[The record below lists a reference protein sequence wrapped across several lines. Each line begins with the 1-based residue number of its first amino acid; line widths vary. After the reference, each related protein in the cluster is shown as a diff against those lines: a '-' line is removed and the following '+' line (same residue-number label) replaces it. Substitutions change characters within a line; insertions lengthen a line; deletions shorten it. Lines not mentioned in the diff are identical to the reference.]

1 VSELRSTGEK
11 LTFSDL
17 VDTAAVRD
25 MMTDFHGATGFV
37 VGIVDRDGEI
47 VVQVGYRDICT
58 RFHRACRDSERRCID
73 SDLHIS
79 SRLRAGSYV
88 DYTCANGLI
97 DAASPIVIDG
107 EHLATIYT
115 GQFFF
120 EPPDEDFFAEQAARY
135 GYDWPS
141 YRAALR
147 EVPVVTR
154 GQYEAVMAFLTRF
167 ALLLA
172 QLGLQAKRRRQ
183 SEAALRQADKM
194 EAVGRLA
201 GGVAHDLNNMLQVI
215 LGQGDVGL
223 ARLRAGGDLA
233 GPLNEILEAATRARA
248 LVTQLLAFGR
258 KSEVERRALD
268 VPAVVRDLMK
278 LVHRLIG
285 EHIEVVLNL
294 DEGAPPV
301 LADPGQVEQVLM
313 NLCVN
318 ARDAMPGGGRIEVG
332 VSRAELDATRRRHH
346 PSVEA
351 PRGLVCIQVS
361 DTGTG
366 IPAEHLDYIF
376 EPFFTTKEP
385 GQGTGLG
392 LATVY
397 AIAEQ
402 HGGFVEVET
411 AQGAGSTFRLLLPA
425 HDRPVT
431 LDGDAARPAAAWVGG
446 SETILLAEDQRLVR
460 EFTRQVLE
468 SGGYRVITAADG
480 GEAIARFEEHEP
492 DIDLLVLDVIMP
504 RRNGREVH
512 EIVSMRRPEVPVLF
526 CSAYTQ
532 DLLHHEHMLD
542 LPAGRLLQKPFT
554 ARDLL
559 HNVRELLDGPRSSV
573 ETSHD

>member
-1 VSELRSTGEK
+1 MSELRSTGGK

-17 VDTAAVRD
+17 VDTSAVRD

-37 VGIVDRDGEI
+37 VGIVDRDGRI

-58 RFHRACRDSERRCID
+58 RFHRACLDSERRCIE

-79 SRLRAGSYV
+79 SRLEPGSYV

-120 EPPDEDFFAEQAARY
+120 EPPDEAFFAEQAARY

-141 YRAALR
+141 YREALR

-154 GQYEAVMAFLTRF
+154 EQYEAVMGFLTRF

-172 QLGLQAKRRRQ
+172 HLGLQAKRRRQ

-215 LGQGDVGL
+215 LGQGDIGL
-223 ARLRAGGDLA
+223 AKLRAGGDLA

-258 KSEVERRALD
+258 KSETERRALD

-285 EHIEVVLNL
+285 EHIEVVLKL
-294 DEGAPPV
+294 DEDTPPV
-301 LADPGQVEQVLM
+301 LADAGQIEQVLM

-318 ARDAMPGGGRIEVG
+318 ARDAMPAGGTIEVAVG
-332 VSRAELDATRRRHH
+332 TAELDATRRRHH
-346 PSVEA
+346 PGVHA
-351 PRGLVCIQVS
+351 PCGLVCIQVA

-366 IPAEHLDYIF
+366 IPAEHLEHIF

-411 AQGAGSTFRLLLPA
+411 APGAGSIFRLLLPA
-425 HDRPVT
+425 HDQPMT
-431 LDGDAARPAAAWVGG
+431 LDGDAVRPAAAWVGG

-480 GEAIARFEEHEP
+480 AEAIARFEEHEP
-492 DIDLLVLDVIMP
+492 DIDMLVLDVIMP
-504 RRNGREVH
+504 KLNGREVH
-512 EIVSMRRPEVPVLF
+512 ETVAARRPEVPVLF

-559 HNVRELLDGPRSSV
+559 HNVRELLDGRG
-573 ETSHD
+573 HAAAAARA

>member
-1 VSELRSTGEK
+1 
-11 LTFSDL
+11 
-17 VDTAAVRD
+17 
-25 MMTDFHGATGFV
+25 M
-37 VGIVDRDGEI
+37 
-47 VVQVGYRDICT
+47 
-58 RFHRACRDSERRCID
+58 
-73 SDLHIS
+73 
-79 SRLRAGSYV
+79 
-88 DYTCANGLI
+88 
-97 DAASPIVIDG
+97 
-107 EHLATIYT
+107 
-115 GQFFF
+115 
-120 EPPDEDFFAEQAARY
+120 
-135 GYDWPS
+135 
-141 YRAALR
+141 
-147 EVPVVTR
+147 VTR
-154 GQYEAVMAFLTRF
+154 EQYQAVMGFLTRF
-167 ALLLA
+167 AQLLA

-215 LGQGDVGL
+215 LGQGEIGL

-258 KSEVERRALD
+258 KSETERRALD
-268 VPAVVRDLMK
+268 VPAVVRDLMR

-285 EHIEVVLNL
+285 EHIEIVLDL
-294 DEGAPPV
+294 DEGVPPV
-301 LADPGQVEQVLM
+301 LADPAQVEQVLM

-332 VSRAELDATRRRHH
+332 VCGAELDAARRRLH
-346 PSVEA
+346 PGVEA
-351 PRGLVCIQVS
+351 PCGLVCVQVA

-366 IPAEHLDYIF
+366 IPAEHLDHIF

-411 AQGAGSTFRLLLPA
+411 APGAGSTFRLLLPA
-425 HDRPVT
+425 HDRPIT
-431 LDGDAARPAAAWVGG
+431 LDGEAVRPSPTWIGG
-446 SETILLAEDQRLVR
+446 HETILLAEDQRLVR

-468 SGGYRVITAADG
+468 SAGYRVITAADG
-480 GEAIARFEEHEP
+480 AEAIARFGEHEP
-492 DIDLLVLDVIMP
+492 DVDMLVLDVIMP
-504 RRNGREVH
+504 KCSGREVH
-512 EIVSMRRPEVPVLF
+512 ETVAARRPEVPVLF

-532 DLLHHEHMLD
+532 DLLHHEHMLE

-559 HNVRELLDGPRSSV
+559 HNVRQLLDGRGGPASAPRG
-573 ETSHD
+573 